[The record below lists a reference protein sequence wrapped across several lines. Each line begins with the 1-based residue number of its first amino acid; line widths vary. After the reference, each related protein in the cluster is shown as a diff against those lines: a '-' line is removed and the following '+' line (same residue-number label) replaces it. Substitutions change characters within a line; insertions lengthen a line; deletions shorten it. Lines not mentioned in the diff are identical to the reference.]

1 MMTDRAVS
9 DVVGYVLI
17 FSLIVATV
25 GVVTTVGF
33 GTLDD
38 RQTAEQINNAE
49 RAFDVFAN
57 NMENVYR
64 DGSPSRA
71 TEIRLSGGT
80 IQYGDPVTITIQNA
94 SDTSV
99 NYTVRITPLV
109 YTEGDT
115 EIVYEGGAIIR
126 DDGDGMVMRRTP
138 PFRIGADRTLL
149 PFVRTTRAVGDTSV
163 SRDGTIRVESVR
175 TNINTTTR
183 QQLSDGGN
191 LELVI
196 ESPRQEAWNRYLEEQ
211 AEEVGGTHNDGT
223 LAFHTE
229 ELSVPRFRVQLRF
242 IQ

>member
-1 MMTDRAVS
+1 MTDRAVS

-71 TEIRLSGGT
+71 TEMRLSGGT
-80 IQYGDPVTITIQNA
+80 LQYGEPVNITIQDADNP
-94 SDTSV
+94 DV
-99 NYTVRITPLV
+99 NHTVRITPLV
-109 YTEGDT
+109 YSEGDT

-126 DDGDGMVMRRTP
+126 DDGDGMVMRRAP
-138 PFRIGADRTLL
+138 PFRIDADQTLL

-183 QQLSDGGN
+183 QQLSEADN
-191 LELVI
+191 LTLVVD
-196 ESPRQEAWNRYLEEQ
+196 SPRQEAWNRYLEEQ
-211 AEEVGGTHNDGT
+211 VEREEDEYEDGT
-223 LAFHTE
+223 LTFQTE
-229 ELSVPRFRVQLRF
+229 ELSVPRFRIQLRF

>member
-1 MMTDRAVS
+1 MTDRAVS

-71 TEIRLSGGT
+71 TEMRLSGGT
-80 IQYGDPVTITIQNA
+80 LQYGEPVNITIQDADNP
-94 SDTSV
+94 DV
-99 NYTVRITPLV
+99 NHTVRITPLV
-109 YTEGDT
+109 YSEGDT

-126 DDGDGMVMRRTP
+126 DDGDGMVMKRAP
-138 PFRIGADRTLL
+138 PFRIDADQTLF

-183 QQLSDGGN
+183 QQLSEADN
-191 LELVI
+191 LTLVVD
-196 ESPRQEAWNRYLEEQ
+196 SPRQEVWDRYLEEQ
-211 AEEVGGTHNDGT
+211 AETFGKFEESGT
-223 LAFHTE
+223 LSFQTD
-229 ELSVPRFRVQLRF
+229 ELSVPRFRIQLRF
-242 IQ
+242 IE

>member
-1 MMTDRAVS
+1 MTDRAVS

-71 TEIRLSGGT
+71 TEMRLSGGT
-80 IQYGDPVTITIQNA
+80 LQYGESVNITIQDADN
-94 SDTSV
+94 SDV
-99 NYTVRITPLV
+99 NHTVQVTPLI
-109 YTEGDT
+109 YSEGDT

-126 DDGDGMVMRRTP
+126 DDGDGMVMRRAP
-138 PFRIGADRTLL
+138 PFRFDSDRTLL
-149 PFVRTTRAVGDTSV
+149 PFIRTTRAVGDTSV

-183 QQLSDGGN
+183 QQLSEAGD
-191 LELVI
+191 LELVVD
-196 ESPRQEAWNRYLEEQ
+196 SPRQEAWNRYLEEQ
-211 AEEVGGTHNDGT
+211 AEEVGGTHTDGT
-223 LAFHTE
+223 LAFQTE

-242 IQ
+242 IE

>member
-1 MMTDRAVS
+1 MTDRAVS

-38 RQTAEQINNAE
+38 RQTAEQINNVE

-71 TEIRLSGGT
+71 TEMRLSGGT
-80 IQYGDPVTITIQNA
+80 LQYGESVNITIQDADN
-94 SDTSV
+94 SDV
-99 NYTVRITPLV
+99 NHTVQVTPLI
-109 YTEGDT
+109 YSEGDT

-126 DDGDGMVMRRTP
+126 DDGDGMVMRRAP
-138 PFRIGADRTLL
+138 PFRFDSDRTLL
-149 PFVRTTRAVGDTSV
+149 PFIRTTRAVGDTSV

-183 QQLSDGGN
+183 QQLSEAGD
-191 LELVI
+191 LELVVD
-196 ESPRQEAWNRYLEEQ
+196 SPRQEAWNRYLEEQ
-211 AEEVGGTHNDGT
+211 AEEVGGTHTDGT
-223 LAFHTE
+223 LAFQTE

-242 IQ
+242 IE